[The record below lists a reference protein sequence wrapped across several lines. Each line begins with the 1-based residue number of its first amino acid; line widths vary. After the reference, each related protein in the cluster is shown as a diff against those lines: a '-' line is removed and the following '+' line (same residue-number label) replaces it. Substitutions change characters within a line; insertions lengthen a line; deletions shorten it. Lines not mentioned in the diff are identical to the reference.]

1 MAHSTAE
8 APTGHN
14 LTVKQ
19 IRENIFQI
27 TYTELGKPQAKGPV
41 ILQSLGEVMLDEADI
56 RYAHTSETQGYEP
69 VFFVSRSEPLFGR
82 YVVVG
87 RQEKA

>member
-1 MAHSTAE
+1 M
-8 APTGHN
+8 
-14 LTVKQ
+14 KQ

-27 TYTELGKPQAKGPV
+27 TYSELGKPIAKGPV
-41 ILQSLGEVMLDEADI
+41 DLQGLGEVMLDEADI
-56 RYAHTSETQGYEP
+56 RYANTSRDQGYEP
-69 VFFVSRSEPLFGR
+69 VFFVSRSEPLQGR